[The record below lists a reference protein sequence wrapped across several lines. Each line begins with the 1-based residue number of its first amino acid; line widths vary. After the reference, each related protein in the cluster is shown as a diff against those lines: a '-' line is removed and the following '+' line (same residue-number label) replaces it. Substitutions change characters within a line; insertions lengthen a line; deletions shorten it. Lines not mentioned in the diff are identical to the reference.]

1 MKDIK
6 CPSCGKNFRID
17 PSSFDEILRQIKNE
31 EFNREINER
40 LKLANNEKIKEIE
53 LSKKQAQLEI
63 INEKQALEK
72 NILDLESKL
81 KNADNEKQNELNKL
95 KNSSEIKINS
105 LYNTIEK
112 LNNDINNQAKYEKL
126 SKEKE
131 IINAVNKIEKE
142 KTELRITLEKIK
154 QDKSDSQKALEERYL
169 EIIKERDLKIS
180 DLRDMHLKLSTK
192 MQGET
197 LEKHCENE
205 FNKIRS
211 TGFQTSIFEK
221 DNDSSSGSKGD
232 YIFREFDNENIEII
246 SIMFEMKNENQATIN
261 KRKNED
267 FFKELDKDRKEK
279 SCEYAILVSLLEQD
293 SELYN
298 SGIVDVSHKY
308 PKMYVIRPQFFI
320 PIISLLRNAAF
331 KSLKYKKEL
340 EIERSKKVDITNFE
354 TTLNQFKNAVGN
366 NVRLASDR
374 FKDAIVGIDKTI
386 KQLEKTR
393 EALLLSEQHLQRAN
407 IKSQDLTVK
416 KLTYNN
422 PTMKKEF
429 DNQKKSNS

>member
-53 LSKKQAQLEI
+53 LSKKQAQLQI

-298 SGIVDVSHKY
+298 TGIVDVSHKY

-374 FKDAIVGIDKTI
+374 FKDAIVGIEKTI